1 MIELTPLQRDAHFVV
16 VAMWVLAFTAVISQV
31 VSRSKAIFY
40 RNFVHDSSGLFS
52 QKEITQ
58 KLGFPAIRGV
68 QSRSED
74 WPYCIAMLVWWA
86 STLTGSK
93 TVIDTKHSADSRE
106 EKEENATGYPEAM
119 QQFGI
124 GGSSSRSREQRD
136 TDLCAPAQTDDRR
149 HKQGDRC
156 RPKKSYSGEKVHSR
170 DFSQARE
177 PVIAEERGKRT
188 TRAPFPG
195 GP

>member
-1 MIELTPLQRDAHFVV
+1 
-16 VAMWVLAFTAVISQV
+16 MWVLAFTAVISQI

-40 RNFVHDSSGLFS
+40 RNFVHDSSGLS
-52 QKEITQ
+52 SHKEITQ

-68 QSRSED
+68 PKPIRGLALLYRD
-74 WPYCIAMLVWWA
+74 ACLVV
-86 STLTGSK
+86 STLAGSK
-93 TVIDTKHSADSRE
+93 TVIDTKHSADGRE
-106 EKEENATGYPEAM
+106 EKEENAAGYPEAM

-124 GGSSSRSREQRD
+124 GGSSLRSREQRD

-188 TRAPFPG
+188 TGAPFPG